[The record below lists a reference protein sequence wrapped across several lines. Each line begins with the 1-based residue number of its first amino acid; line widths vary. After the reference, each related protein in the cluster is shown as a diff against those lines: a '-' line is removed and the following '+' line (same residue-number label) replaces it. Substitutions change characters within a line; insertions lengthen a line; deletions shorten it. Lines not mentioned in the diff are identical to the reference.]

1 MYEGALN
8 IEQHAEVCEKI
19 YLMASLKVV
28 NSHIAKIFFNDYIYM
43 YLVVVQI
50 DPMAC
55 DA

>member
-28 NSHIAKIFFNDYIYM
+28 NSHIEKIFLIITYIY
-43 YLVVVQI
+43 VFGGCT
-50 DPMAC
+50 D
-55 DA
+55 